1 MSEIEVICDN
11 IENKNTENKDIENNN
26 IENKD
31 IENKDIENKN
41 IENKNIENKNTIPRA
56 GNNNIIQIDK
66 KPIKKL
72 TNNEKDIIIN
82 NAKNGIENKY
92 YDVLMFKNGNSRIIK
107 KKYKGSDSIVS
118 EDKHISNITNP
129 TSKILSNDQFLIEH
143 IIELN
148 NKFERLKNKQKKL
161 KSKYRR
167 MKYDIY
173 DIIDSED
180 VNIESEPV
188 GSDTY
193 KSTPH
198 VVNNI
203 RKNWRSMVTYL

>member
-11 IENKNTENKDIENNN
+11 IENKDIENNN
-26 IENKD
+26 IENNNT
-31 IENKDIENKN
+31 ENNN
-41 IENKNIENKNTIPRA
+41 
-56 GNNNIIQIDK
+56 NNNIIQIDK

-173 DIIDSED
+173 DNID
-180 VNIESEPV
+180 NIESTEDIPEAGINANV
-188 GSDTY
+188 ESDTY